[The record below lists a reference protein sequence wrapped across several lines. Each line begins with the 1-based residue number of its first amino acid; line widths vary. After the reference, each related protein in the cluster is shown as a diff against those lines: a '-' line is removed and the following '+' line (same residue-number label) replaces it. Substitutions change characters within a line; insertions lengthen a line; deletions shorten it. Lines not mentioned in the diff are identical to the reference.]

1 VGGGSGVVAVF
12 AVLWVALLFAA
23 FFTAQRP
30 DFLL

>member
-12 AVLWVALLFAA
+12 AVLRVALLFAPLL
-23 FFTAQRP
+23 TAQRP